1 MTNNFVKLPKAYIIS
16 GNLIDI
22 DEFGKNLN
30 TCLSSTNYYIQ
41 LRLKQTS
48 TNSFESVLNSILYG
62 VDKSKLSRLLL
73 NSGNLDEVDEKLKL
87 VKLLGL
93 GGLHLT
99 SGVLLNYSGLDKLIG
114 DNRDLIWSG
123 SCHDDKEISIANSLE
138 LNFIVI
144 SPILP
149 STSCPSDSYLG
160 WEKFGSLVKSS
171 SVPVYGLGGLNI
183 NHLKEVELA
192 GGQGVAAIQSFWKL
206 HNF

>member
-1 MTNNFVKLPKAYIIS
+1 MINNLVKLPKGYIIS
-16 GNLIDI
+16 GNLTDI
-22 DEFGKNLN
+22 DEFGKNLD
-30 TCLSSTNYYIQ
+30 TCLNSTNYYIQ

-48 TNSFESVLNSILYG
+48 TNSFESILNSVLSG

-73 NSGNLDEVDEKLKL
+73 NSGNLDEIDEKLKL

-99 SGVLLNYSGLDKLIG
+99 SGVLLNYPGLDKLIG
-114 DNRDLIWSG
+114 NNRDLVWSG
-123 SCHDDKEISIANSLE
+123 SCHDDKEISIVNTLR
-138 LNFIVI
+138 LDFIVI

-149 STSCPSDSYLG
+149 STSCPSDNYLG
-160 WEKFGSLVKSS
+160 WEKFGSLVKLS

-192 GGQGVAAIQSFWKL
+192 GGQGVAAIQSFWQL
-206 HNF
+206 HKF